1 MFNFIMTILMTIV
14 TTAAIYLG
22 FCLLEPSKENLFF
35 IGVVSVSGY
44 LGAIFYY
51 LTYKEQKK
59 KHC

>member
-1 MFNFIMTILMTIV
+1 MFNLIMAILMTIA

-22 FCLLEPSKENLFF
+22 FCLLEPSKENFFF

-51 LTYKEQKK
+51 STYKENKK
-59 KHC
+59 QII